1 MPAGRVL
8 ERRYGR
14 VKVKVYGGLNE
25 IGGNCVVVE
34 DGDRK
39 LVFDNGIR
47 FSVLRRFYG
56 GRVEP
61 LGPSELRSVGVIPPS
76 EVFENAVAV
85 YVSHLH
91 LDHAGLL
98 GTIPPDVVIKVPDSR
113 ILGETLA
120 SWYGRSGSWLA
131 SVPPRSTA
139 TVEDL
144 TPMVEDE
151 NGVVAVPVSHS
162 SYPAYAFPYR
172 GGDATVFYS
181 GDLRFEPLTG
191 LNRRLDRVVEGL
203 NVDEVDVAL
212 LEGTN
217 FGSGQA
223 PVTPSTF
230 SELLSLLFKE
240 YELVAVSIDPLDLEM
255 FTATV
260 NLSKLYGRS
269 LVVGS
274 RRLLWA
280 IEELEKIAPWM
291 LEDLYVIEERG
302 IQLPFQ
308 AELISLA
315 DEVLKRPGDY
325 VLAIDPVGLLQILRK
340 LKEWEESVDLAGSA
354 VVLTD
359 PEPRES
365 LKEAEEEA
373 LKAWFKAFGVHSFR
387 LRLSGHYLPH
397 HFRHI
402 VETLK
407 PRDLIPI
414 HTEEAKLMDK
424 LFKKIQPTLHR

>member
-1 MPAGRVL
+1 VPARRVL

-76 EVFENAVAV
+76 EVFENATAV
-85 YVSHLH
+85 YISHFH
-91 LDHAGLL
+91 LDHVGLL
-98 GTIPPDVVIKVPDSR
+98 GTIPPDVDIKVPDSR

-131 SVPPRSTA
+131 YVPPRDMDA
-139 TVEDL
+139 VKDL

-151 NGVVAVPVSHS
+151 NGVVAIPVSHS
-162 SYPAYAFPYR
+162 SYPAYAFLYR
-172 GGDATVFYS
+172 GGDAIVFYS
-181 GDLRFEPLTG
+181 GDLRFEPLAG
-191 LNRRLDRVVEGL
+191 VNRRLDRVMEGL
-203 NVDEVDVAL
+203 KVDEVDVAL

-223 PVTPSTF
+223 PVTPSAF

-260 NLSKLYGRS
+260 NLSKIYGRS
-269 LVVGS
+269 VVVGS
-274 RRLLWA
+274 KRLLWA

-291 LEDLYVIEERG
+291 LKDLYVIEELD
-302 IQLPFQ
+302 IPLLQ
-308 AELISLA
+308 ADLISLA
-315 DEVLKRPGDY
+315 HEVLKRPGDY
-325 VLAIDPVGLLQILRK
+325 ALAIDPVGLLQILRK
-340 LKEWEESVDLAGSA
+340 LKEWEETTDLAGSA

-373 LKAWFKAFGVHSFR
+373 LKAWFKSFGVHAFR

-402 VETLK
+402 VEALK

-414 HTEEAKLMDK
+414 HTEEARLMDK
-424 LFKKIQPTLHR
+424 LFKKIQPSLHR

>member
-1 MPAGRVL
+1 
-8 ERRYGR
+8 
-14 VKVKVYGGLNE
+14 
-25 IGGNCVVVE
+25 
-34 DGDRK
+34 
-39 LVFDNGIR
+39 
-47 FSVLRRFYG
+47 
-56 GRVEP
+56 
-61 LGPSELRSVGVIPPS
+61 
-76 EVFENAVAV
+76 
-85 YVSHLH
+85 
-91 LDHAGLL
+91 
-98 GTIPPDVVIKVPDSR
+98 
-113 ILGETLA
+113 
-120 SWYGRSGSWLA
+120 
-131 SVPPRSTA
+131 
-139 TVEDL
+139 
-144 TPMVEDE
+144 MVEDE

-162 SYPAYAFPYR
+162 SYPAYAFLYR

-291 LEDLYVIEERG
+291 LEGLYVIEERD

-340 LKEWEESVDLAGSA
+340 LKAWEESVDLAGSA

-359 PEPRES
+359 PEP
-365 LKEAEEEA
+365 

-414 HTEEAKLMDK
+414 HTEEARLMDK
-424 LFKKIQPTLHR
+424 LFKKIQPSPHP